1 MIATRDLKDAARV
14 RENALLDVFHPG
26 PIHADR
32 HRILGL
38 ARHRARVTSD
48 AFAIVDYE
56 AVFHPPKGLPQKT
69 NNHTWKQAESAPG
82 IQVQKLYSEVR
93 AKIRMR
99 ANSAQA
105 RMIRGTKRRGRL
117 RIPGKLGRWS
127 AGRRRP
133 A

>member
-1 MIATRDLKDAARV
+1 MIAASDLKYPARV
-14 RENALLDVFHPG
+14 GEHALFNVLHPG
-26 PIHADR
+26 PVHP
-32 HRILGL
+32 HRNLILGL

-99 ANSAQA
+99 ARIQ
-105 RMIRGTKRRGRL
+105 RR
-117 RIPGKLGRWS
+117 IE
-127 AGRRRP
+127 
-133 A
+133 